1 MAPGL
6 DSVMLRRRITQLLH
20 ELAPVSTQQRCQAAR
35 ERRDVTIT
43 AAPDAMAYL
52 EAHLPAEDAIAVKT
66 VLDAA
71 AHGLKRH
78 DIAAGHQPRTA
89 AQRRAD
95 ALAALAWTTL
105 HTQTIAPA
113 GSDHAADTGTG
124 AGAGRGGAAPIP
136 LASAQGRPVTVHV
149 TFPLRSLI
157 GLTDEPGHLDGY
169 GPIPAHTA
177 GHLAAAGIWQ
187 WVRTHPATGQVLDH
201 GRMRYR
207 PTQSLID
214 HVVLRDRTCRTP
226 GCHRSAI
233 GCDIDHRV
241 AHGAGGPTSAC
252 NCQPLCRHHHLL
264 KHHTG
269 YAITRL
275 PTATTRWTSPTG
287 HTYDKP

>member
-1 MAPGL
+1 MIDERRAKVITGELGGQDRQVRRRVEAAVLPGASTM
-6 DSVMLRRRITQLLH
+6 DTVALRRRITQLLH

-71 AHGLKRH
+71 AHTLKRH
-78 DIAAGHQPRTA
+78 DTTAGHQPRTA

-105 HTQTIAPA
+105 HTQTIAPT
-113 GSDHAADTGTG
+113 GSDHAADTG

-149 TFPLRSLI
+149 TVPLRSLI

-177 GHLAAAGIWQ
+177 RHLAADGIWQ
-187 WVRTHPATGQVLDH
+187 W
-201 GRMRYR
+201 
-207 PTQSLID
+207 
-214 HVVLRDRTCRTP
+214 
-226 GCHRSAI
+226 
-233 GCDIDHRV
+233 
-241 AHGAGGPTSAC
+241 
-252 NCQPLCRHHHLL
+252 
-264 KHHTG
+264 
-269 YAITRL
+269 
-275 PTATTRWTSPTG
+275 
-287 HTYDKP
+287 